1 MLRSCGM
8 EPTTK
13 RTTTGTFWICSHKG
27 RYAQVPDPIDGM
39 YPEVYYRH
47 LLAVL
52 DELGI
57 KPLQ

>member
-1 MLRSCGM
+1 M